1 MYKENKTICIFAT
14 RWGSHFGGINVFNR
28 EMCIGI
34 KEFKNSLN
42 LVCIVND
49 LTDEEES
56 DARLHEINLLK
67 VKESSHPIEII
78 ETLNRAQYF
87 PEYWIG
93 HDIYTGDLATGCSKI
108 TISYSAVVSHFD
120 YEYYASYKGVEGI
133 DVHRKMQEQKRVLL
147 DADVL
152 FSVGPKLS
160 ESVYRLTRKEAIVLN
175 PSCFS
180 TAIEALPTRKGFFTM
195 ATGRLDAHNDNIK
208 RASIVIDAYSRISKE
223 IYEDKMLSIYGIEE
237 ESLSIIAE
245 NNAKNILNIKAL
257 PFSNDREQIFQA
269 LSEQTMFSMPSLHE
283 GFGLTGL
290 EAISMNIPLAIS
302 VNSGLYEM
310 LENFKLKD
318 YIYKLEL
325 TGDNESD
332 SEKIYKAMYEIHCN
346 KEKWRIKAKTLKDKL
361 LENTTWKK
369 LGKTIVES
377 LLSKKQES
385 YFPIKNE
392 KELECFKKSNILDN
406 QELLRQYVF
415 IEYKKILDRNNGEL
429 EKKYGR
435 LMYLIFLS
443 YESTYQIKQ
452 SMEENKSEVKNEFL
466 VQKQQ
471 IEEYIEEFI
480 EAKKS
485 VNLNYLLDI
494 NTTSELIEQLWNIDS
509 IEDLRNSSINL
520 NDVSD
525 VLDLII
531 KDIESEL
538 TRCSNELIRIESDK
552 IQEIEPSL
560 SETIEEEFLE
570 RQYKYIEIL
579 EEVEDIN
586 RIVENFKD
594 IDVNVLDEIDEEMYY
609 IDEQFDEM
617 YSDIISLNK
626 LIHFLEKRK
635 ELGNMT
641 NLEKLYID
649 FCLLINEKLKI
660 NNMK

>member
-1 MYKENKTICIFAT
+1 MYKQNKTICIFAT
-14 RWGSHFGGINVFNR
+14 RWGAHFGGINVFNR

-34 KEFKNSLN
+34 KQFKSSLN
-42 LVCIVND
+42 LVCIVHD
-49 LTDEEES
+49 LTNEEES
-56 DARLHEINLLK
+56 DARNHGINLLK
-67 VKESSHPIEII
+67 VKENSHPIEII
-78 ETLNRAQYF
+78 ETLNRSQYF

-160 ESVYRLTRKEAIVLN
+160 ESVYRLTRKKAIILN

-180 TAIEALPTRKGFFTM
+180 TDIEPLPTRKGFFTM
-195 ATGRLDAHNDNIK
+195 ATGRLDAQNDNIK
-208 RASIVIDAYSRISKE
+208 RASIVINAYSRISKE

-245 NNAKNILNIKAL
+245 NNSKNVLNIKAL

-310 LENFKLKD
+310 LENFDLED

-325 TGDNESD
+325 TGDNVSD
-332 SEKIYKAMYEIHCN
+332 SEKIYKAMETIYHN
-346 KEKWRIKAKTLKDKL
+346 KEEWQTKAQTLKDKL
-361 LENTTWKK
+361 LENTTWKE
-369 LGKTIVES
+369 LGNTIVES

-385 YFPIKNE
+385 YFPIKDE
-392 KELECFKKSNILDN
+392 KELESFQKSNILGD
-406 QELLRQYVF
+406 QKLLKQYIF

-429 EKKYGR
+429 EKKYGN
-435 LMYLIFLS
+435 LIYFIFLS
-443 YESTYQIKQ
+443 YESTYQIKK
-452 SMEENKSEVKNEFL
+452 SIEENKSEVKNEFL

-485 VNLNYLLDI
+485 VSLHYLLDLD
-494 NTTSELIEQLWNIDS
+494 TDSELIEQLWNIQS
-509 IEDLRNSSINL
+509 IEDLRNSSIDL

-525 VLDLII
+525 VLDSII
-531 KDIESEL
+531 NDIESEIE
-538 TRCSNELIRIESDK
+538 RCSNELVRIESD
-552 IQEIEPSL
+552 EIHEIGPS
-560 SETIEEEFLE
+560 SFETIEESFSE
-570 RQYKYIEIL
+570 RQNTYIEIL
-579 EEVEDIN
+579 EEVKDIYI
-586 RIVENFKD
+586 IVEKFND
-594 IDVNVLDEIDEEMYY
+594 IDASVLDEIDEEMDY
-609 IDEQFDEM
+609 IDEKFDEM
-617 YSDIISLNK
+617 YRDIISLQK
-626 LIHFLEKRK
+626 LIGFLEERK
-635 ELGNMT
+635 ELENIT

-649 FCLLINEKLKI
+649 FCLLINKKLKSE
-660 NNMK
+660 